1 MIETMKSQ
9 QSEALS
15 YQRSTDTFIFN
26 NIRDSNLNSNITLN
40 YNKKPEDEE
49 GEEMKESL
57 SRSRNILSDSII
69 HLISNTKPSEIN
81 LYEKLFFKNDIDNEK
96 NSTSHEML
104 KFLEILI
111 EKNFIYKNIKILKE
125 LLSIF
130 DPNTLNE
137 RVLNERQVIIGFC
150 MLILSVQE
158 AIKTVKIESEN
169 QMGDL
174 APMTLTCMYINLSTL
189 ILILNDYLNQ
199 KVGDEGGKL
208 NTLKKQV
215 ISEYNVC

>member
-1 MIETMKSQ
+1 
-9 QSEALS
+9 
-15 YQRSTDTFIFN
+15 
-26 NIRDSNLNSNITLN
+26 
-40 YNKKPEDEE
+40 
-49 GEEMKESL
+49 
-57 SRSRNILSDSII
+57 
-69 HLISNTKPSEIN
+69 
-81 LYEKLFFKNDIDNEK
+81 
-96 NSTSHEML
+96 
-104 KFLEILI
+104 
-111 EKNFIYKNIKILKE
+111 
-125 LLSIF
+125 
-130 DPNTLNE
+130 
-137 RVLNERQVIIGFC
+137 

-215 ISEYNVC
+215 ISEYNMQRPHILFIRLRDDLNRFYIDKRAGPIYLHRKGESDFRQVVSIYGNLINANLLTDSTPGAKGSEPTKQFIQEDNDKIHPTNESLVKLINSLFFLNLSTRLGSKISKLPFSKLFTFFRSKSKPIVFTPLLADAIWETRPK